1 MLRSILHFLAAR
13 LCRDCLNDVQFCSDG
28 AVALAL
34 NPCSGPQSSGL
45 PVSDAHC
52 KSNMQHALNEL
63 CFACMVLVLVDPFPL
78 VFFRSLHR
86 HMLRI
91 SHVFELCHAYQS
103 LGQDAHSARF
113 AEICSAC
120 SVQASHSGFNRVVTC
135 SGRTLDFGPAV
146 RGGGRRRHIVH
157 FNPCW
162 MTFLS
167 RFSMMLTNQMF
178 LTETSR
184 SSPASLSSGRIA
196 WLAGGAFFRI
206 AEYAYSVV
214 SVV

>member
-1 MLRSILHFLAAR
+1 
-13 LCRDCLNDVQFCSDG
+13 
-28 AVALAL
+28 
-34 NPCSGPQSSGL
+34 
-45 PVSDAHC
+45 
-52 KSNMQHALNEL
+52 MQHALNEL

-113 AEICSAC
+113 AEICAAC

-146 RGGGRRRHIVH
+146 RGGGRRRHIVKDATPLQPVLDDVLIPL
-157 FNPCW
+157 FDDADKSNVSYRDFEVVARISFIWTNCMVGW
-162 MTFLS
+162 RSFLPY
-167 RFSMMLTNQMF
+167 RRIRVFCGIGCLM
-178 LTETSR
+178 
-184 SSPASLSSGRIA
+184 PSSGDEILDALTATISWHMR
-196 WLAGGAFFRI
+196 R
-206 AEYAYSVV
+206 VV
-214 SVV
+214 VVDQLS